1 MKVTIQRLHNKLEL
15 LLSNYQQIKEEL
27 NTSSQKVDEL
37 SKKLEVQ
44 NETIQQLNEK
54 NKVLKLSSSIQGDGD
69 QGDNKAA
76 KQKINELVREIDKC
90 IALLNK

>member
-1 MKVTIQRLHNKLEL
+1 MKATIERLHNKLESL
-15 LLSNYQQIKEEL
+15 LANYQHLKEEL
-27 NTSSQKVDEL
+27 NTSSQRVDEL